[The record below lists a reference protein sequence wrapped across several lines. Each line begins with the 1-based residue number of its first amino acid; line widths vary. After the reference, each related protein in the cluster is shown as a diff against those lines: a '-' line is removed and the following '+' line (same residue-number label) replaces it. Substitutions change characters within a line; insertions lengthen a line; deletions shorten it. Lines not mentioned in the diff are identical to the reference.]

1 MKTNQ
6 PYKDLT
12 FKFTSYRSE
21 NNQSTSKTQIIPTS
35 LTNQNSI
42 ININTSNES
51 SLIQSSKSKK
61 SENEMLFNTTFESKP
76 DSKELFT
83 SLSMNKEKIKNSKKD
98 LEKLRKAQAKRLMTR
113 FNEKEI
119 IELDKEI
126 KELSKKILKEV
137 REIEEDV
144 KNVGGISS
152 NETNKE
158 IKNNM
163 RIYLINEV
171 KSYIKE
177 VQSNQ
182 DEYMSK
188 FRVLV
193 GDLNENSYGN
203 TIKNQGTQYFEM
215 KNKEVDES
223 LIKRGEEID
232 LLVKNISDLN
242 SIMKDFQSLVF
253 EQGTILDRID
263 INIESALENTVKG
276 HEDLIIADENLKSNC
291 FRNASFALIILI
303 FIEVVLIIFKYIV

>member
-21 NNQSTSKTQIIPTS
+21 NNQSASKIQITPTS

-61 SENEMLFNTTFESKP
+61 SENEMLFNTTFESKS

-83 SLSMNKEKIKNSKKD
+83 SLSMNKEKIENSKKD
-98 LEKLRKAQAKRLMTR
+98 FEKLRKAQAKRLMTR

-119 IELDKEI
+119 SELDKEI

-171 KSYIKE
+171 KSYIRE
-177 VQSNQ
+177 IQSNQ

-193 GDLNENSYGN
+193 GDLNDNSYG
-203 TIKNQGTQYFEM
+203 KYSQNQGNQYFEM

-276 HEDLIIADENLKSNC
+276 HEDLIKADENLKNNC